1 MSETQLFWAYVIA
14 IAAGLFMAWS
24 IGANDVAN
32 AMGTSV
38 GSGALTLR
46 NAIIVA
52 AIFEFLGAFFVGQ
65 HVSETIRKGILPIEE
80 LGKITDADGVLV
92 GANLYVYGMMGA
104 ILAAATWLLVATYFG
119 LPVSTTH
126 SIVGSVLG
134 FGIVVFWGN
143 LDVIEWGTVM
153 KIVSSWIIS
162 PLLAGGFSCLVFL
175 AIQRLV
181 LYKRD
186 MVGAARKVAPFLIFL
201 VLTIISL
208 VTIYKGLK
216 PLSAEWKEI
225 LGLLD
230 VVRDVDIGSAEAVQ
244 LVTKGYVYNPEEL
257 WFARPLNFAGALLYA
272 AVIGLV
278 SAIGS
283 IPLLKRITVEEESS
297 SEEAKAQNPLI
308 SQELARLK
316 TKIKK
321 LTVIA
326 DGDVEEKLSSLG
338 GKIEALS
345 TQLEE
350 QESSVKSSGAGKWGT
365 PQMRATERIFVY
377 LQILSACT
385 VAFAHGANDVAN
397 AIGPLSG
404 VITVLKTKEVTE
416 TSNLS
421 DGWMTIILALG
432 GVGIVIGLVTWGY
445 KVIETIGKKIT
456 ELTPTR
462 GFSVQFG
469 AAITILVA
477 SRAGLPIS
485 TTHTLVGAVLGVGFA
500 RGIGALNLRVVR
512 DIIISWVMTLPAG
525 AFLAILFFYILKGIF
540 G

>member
-1 MSETQLFWAYVIA
+1 MLETFSVFLGQAEGAGDLISRLVLSEHQFFWAYVIA
-14 IAAGLFMAWS
+14 IVAGFFMAWS

-80 LGKITDADGVLV
+80 IENMAN

-134 FGIVVFWGN
+134 FGMVIFWDD
-143 LDVIEWGTVM
+143 LSVIEWTTVG
-153 KIVSSWIIS
+153 KIVSSWLVS
-162 PLLAGGFSCLVFL
+162 PLLAGGFSCLVFIV
-175 AIQRLV
+175 IQRLV

-216 PLSAEWKEI
+216 PLSDEWKEF
-225 LGLLD
+225 LGLLNLD
-230 VVRDVDIGSAEAVQ
+230 F
-244 LVTKGYVYNPEEL
+244 K
-257 WFARPLNFAGALLYA
+257 GALLYA
-272 AVIGLV
+272 SVIGLV
-278 SAIGS
+278 GAIGS
-283 IPLLKRITVEEESS
+283 IPLLKRITVEEESP
-297 SEEAKAQNPLI
+297 SEKARAQNPLI
-308 SQELARLK
+308 GEELVRLK

-321 LTVIA
+321 LTIIA
-326 DGDVEEKLSSLG
+326 DGDVEEKLGSLG

-404 VITVLKTKEVTE
+404 VITVLQKGALSAK
-416 TSNLS
+416 SDLS
-421 DGWMTIILALG
+421 DGWMTLILALG
-432 GVGIVIGLVTWGY
+432 GVGIVIGLVTWGWR
-445 KVIETIGKKIT
+445 VIETIGKKIT
-456 ELTPTR
+456 ELTTTR

>member
-1 MSETQLFWAYVIA
+1 MLETFSVFLGQAEGAAHFFSETQLFWAYVIA
-14 IAAGLFMAWS
+14 IGAGFFMAWS

-65 HVSETIRKGILPIEE
+65 HVSETIRKGILPLEE
-80 LGKITDADGVLV
+80 LEKMTDADGRLV

-104 ILAAATWLLVATYFG
+104 ILAAATWLLAATYFG

-134 FGIVVFWGN
+134 FGIVIFWDD
-143 LDVIEWGTVM
+143 LSVIEWGTVG
-153 KIVSSWIIS
+153 KIVSSWLVS
-162 PLLAGGFSCLVFL
+162 PLLAGGFSCLVFI

-216 PLSAEWKEI
+216 PLSDEWKEF
-225 LGLLD
+225 LGLLNLD
-230 VVRDVDIGSAEAVQ
+230 F
-244 LVTKGYVYNPEEL
+244 K
-257 WFARPLNFAGALLYA
+257 GALLYA
-272 AVIGLV
+272 SVIGLV
-278 SAIGS
+278 GAIGS

-297 SEEAKAQNPLI
+297 AEETRAQNPLI
-308 SQELARLK
+308 GEELARLK
-316 TKIKK
+316 TKIKR

-326 DGDVEEKLSSLG
+326 DGDVEEKLGSLG
-338 GKIEALS
+338 GQIEELS
-345 TQLEE
+345 SQLKE
-350 QESSVKSSGAGKWGT
+350 QESSVKSSGADKWGT

-404 VITVLKTKEVTE
+404 VITVLQKGVLSE
-416 TSNLS
+416 TSQLS
-421 DGWMTIILALG
+421 EGWMTLILALG
-432 GVGIVIGLVTWGY
+432 GVGIVIGLVTWGWR
-445 KVIETIGKKIT
+445 VIETIGKKIT

-525 AFLAILFFYILKGIF
+525 AFLAILFFYILKAIF

>member
-1 MSETQLFWAYVIA
+1 MLETFSVFLGQAEGAAALFTETQLFWAYVIA
-14 IAAGLFMAWS
+14 IGAGFFMAWS

-65 HVSETIRKGILPIEE
+65 HVSETIRKGILPLEE
-80 LGKITDADGVLV
+80 LEKMIAIDPDTGLPLIDPDTGKEVKI

-134 FGIVVFWGN
+134 FGMVIFWDD
-143 LDVIEWGTVM
+143 LSVIEWTTVG
-153 KIVSSWIIS
+153 KIVSSWLVS
-162 PLLAGGFSCLVFL
+162 PLLAGGFSCLVFIV
-175 AIQRLV
+175 IQRLV

-216 PLSAEWKEI
+216 PLSDEWKEF
-225 LGLLD
+225 LGLLNLD
-230 VVRDVDIGSAEAVQ
+230 F
-244 LVTKGYVYNPEEL
+244 K
-257 WFARPLNFAGALLYA
+257 GALLYA
-272 AVIGLV
+272 SVIGLV
-278 SAIGS
+278 GAIGS
-283 IPLLKRITVEEESS
+283 IPLLKRITVEEESP
-297 SEEAKAQNPLI
+297 SEDTRAQNPLI
-308 SQELARLK
+308 GEELARLK

-321 LTVIA
+321 LTIIA
-326 DGDVEEKLSSLG
+326 DGDVEEKLGSLG

-350 QESSVKSSGAGKWGT
+350 QESSIKSSGAGKWGT

-404 VITVLKTKEVTE
+404 VITVLQKGALSAK
-416 TSNLS
+416 SDLS
-421 DGWMTIILALG
+421 DGWMTLILALG
-432 GVGIVIGLVTWGY
+432 GVGIVIGLVTWGWR
-445 KVIETIGKKIT
+445 VIETIGKKIT

-525 AFLAILFFYILKGIF
+525 AFLAILFFFILKAIF